1 MFQQVIA
8 LIVIAFFLAR
18 LLLLKKKGKVPT
30 AEFFFWLIFWSL
42 AAVSVLS
49 LRWLDKVVADLG
61 FSASAINILVYVA
74 VIALFYLNFR
84 LRLKME
90 RLDRAITAVSRKMA
104 LDEVSDKK

>member
-1 MFQQVIA
+1 MFQQIIA

-18 LLLLKKKGKVPT
+18 LLLLKKKGKVPA

-49 LRWLDKVVADLG
+49 LRWLDQVVADLG

-90 RLDRAITAVSRKMA
+90 RLDRAITAVSRKIA